1 MVRRGDGADRQD
13 PTVTPCY
20 GLSLP
25 NRGVLFG
32 ATSVDELLAL
42 SERAEASGA
51 FDSIWVGDS
60 LFAKPRLESLVLLS
74 AIAARTRRVRL
85 GTCCLSTFPLRDPIF
100 LAAQWAALD
109 QVSHGR
115 MVLGACIGGSLPRE
129 KAEAEFAA
137 FQVKLI
143 DRAPRLEEGITILRR
158 LWTEDHVTHEGR
170 FWQFRDLT
178 LEPKPIQKPCPPVWI
193 ATNPKPELSPPH
205 VADRAI
211 RRVGLMADGWM
222 TDNTPVATFRQRWQL
237 IREVAREA
245 GRPTDHME
253 SALHLMINLND
264 DRSAAFEESVKFL
277 HTYYSPA
284 MTREYIEGWLAYGP
298 PSAVAEKIGEYVEAG
313 CTTPIL
319 RFASWDQKGQ
329 LERALVDVMPRL
341 T

>member
-1 MVRRGDGADRQD
+1 MSLSL
-13 PTVTPCY
+13 TPRF

-32 ATSVDELLAL
+32 ATTVDELIAL
-42 SERAEASGA
+42 SEQAEASGA
-51 FDSIWVGDS
+51 FESVWVGDS
-60 LFAKPRLESLVLLS
+60 LFAKPRLESLVLLG
-74 AIAARTRRVRL
+74 AIASRTRRVRL

-137 FQVKLI
+137 FGVKLG
-143 DRAPRLEEGITILRR
+143 DRAPRLEEGMTILRR

-178 LEPKPIQKPCPPVWI
+178 LEPKPIQRPCPPIWI
-193 ATNPKPELSPPH
+193 ATNPKPELTKSH
-205 VADRAI
+205 VMDRAI
-211 RRVGLMADGWM
+211 RRVGLIGDGWM
-222 TDNTPVATFRQRWQL
+222 TDNTPVARFRERWSL
-237 IREVAREA
+237 IRQVAREA
-245 GRPTDHME
+245 GRSTDHME
-253 SALHLMINLND
+253 SALHLMVNIND
-264 DRSAAFEESVKFL
+264 DQSAAFEEAVKFL

-284 MTREYIEGWLAYGP
+284 MTREYIDAWLACGP
-298 PSAVAEKIGEYVEAG
+298 PSAVLDKIGAYVAAG

-319 RFASWDQKGQ
+319 RFASWDQRGQ
-329 LERALVDVMPRL
+329 LERALADVMPSAMTLALPR
-341 T
+341 

>member
-1 MVRRGDGADRQD
+1 M
-13 PTVTPCY
+13 TPRY

-42 SERAEASGA
+42 SEQAEASGA
-51 FDSIWVGDS
+51 FDSVWVGDS

-74 AIAARTRRVRL
+74 AIAARTQRVRL

-115 MVLGACIGGSLPRE
+115 MVLGACIGGSQPRE
-129 KAEAEFAA
+129 KAEAEFSP
-137 FQVKLI
+137 FKVKLSE
-143 DRAPRLEEGITILRR
+143 RAPRLEEGVTILRR
-158 LWTEDHVTHEGR
+158 LWTEEHVTHEGR

-178 LEPKPIQKPCPPVWI
+178 LEPKPIQNPCPIWI
-193 ATNPKPELSPPH
+193 ATNPKPGLAPPH

-222 TDNTPVATFRQRWQL
+222 TDNTPVATFRQRWDL
-237 IREVAREA
+237 IRQVARAA
-245 GRPTDHME
+245 GRPAESME
-253 SALHLMINLND
+253 SALHLMVNLND
-264 DRSAAFEESVKFL
+264 DRDAGFEEAVKFL

-284 MTREYIEGWLAYGP
+284 MTREYIESWLAYGP
-298 PSAVAEKIGEYVEAG
+298 PSAVIEKIRAYVDAG

-319 RFASWDQKGQ
+319 RFASWDQKSQ
-329 LERALVDVMPRL
+329 LARTLAEVMPAARALTV
-341 T
+341 